1 MTHVE
6 VKNNQMLF
14 NLRNWPFNIN
24 SVCAEYRKNCFDE
37 DSLMYTINPANW
49 HTAVEISLC
58 QNERPSWIVT
68 RVSSR
73 RRESIA
79 PEGKRWGTFP
89 THCTRRIPISYRRL
103 VPNSLGGP
111 AVPRDDSSLIFPRRR
126 DTTIGYAIGA
136 IVPRIRTFL
145 PTSIYFSCH
154 RRRTCLHTLNASSL
168 LLLSGRPT
176 NSES

>member
-1 MTHVE
+1 MQPRDKSLSE
-6 VKNNQMLF
+6 RASFMD
-14 NLRNWPFNIN
+14 RNASLI
-24 SVCAEYRKNCFDE
+24 ETKRK
-37 DSLMYTINPANW
+37 SL
-49 HTAVEISLC
+49 
-58 QNERPSWIVT
+58 
-68 RVSSR
+68 
-73 RRESIA
+73 IA
-79 PEGKRWGTFP
+79 PERKRWGTFP

-103 VPNSLGGP
+103 VLNSLGGP

-154 RRRTCLHTLNASSL
+154 RRRRRTCLHTLNASSL